1 MVDAPKPAPKASSDL
16 RETFIVMRLPPT
28 VFIELCVSSPLD
40 LPLDD
45 PGINRLRLLLQAGKK
60 DSTVCKESG
69 RTPLATLLT
78 AENYFPCRYFLL
90 RLPESCSRPHPIR
103 LSVRCADAVRGSQSI
118 SVSSPPLPLAI
129 ADEVVE

>member
-45 PGINRLRLLLQAGKK
+45 PGTNRLRLLLQAGKK
-60 DSTVCKESG
+60 NSTVCKDSG
-69 RTPLATLLT
+69 RDPLATL
-78 AENYFPCRYFLL
+78 
-90 RLPESCSRPHPIR
+90 
-103 LSVRCADAVRGSQSI
+103 
-118 SVSSPPLPLAI
+118 
-129 ADEVVE
+129 